1 VCILEN
7 KARFAILERILLI
20 MSKKKREDIV
30 DVKHP
35 PILSIVT
42 NL

>member
-1 VCILEN
+1 VYIRKQGKICNFRKDIVDCD
-7 KARFAILERILLI
+7 
-20 MSKKKREDIV
+20 KKKERKDIV